1 MESIKHLNLTPAES
15 YFLQDP
21 EAKDGKTMMK
31 YSLIHLIYKK
41 MLSTEVAEEE
51 TGIFKKKMVEVTY
64 VDRAEGFTTK
74 GLKPHESIICS
85 AINFSPKMKLRK
97 LVEKVYEK
105 YNFNSYAKLVQDQLL
120 QDGFMEQKD
129 KKFWFFK
136 YKKPGIS
143 EKGIE
148 AQKQINSILDDGK
161 QNLENWVK
169 NDPPK
174 AKSYMEACG
183 ANLFI
188 LSGLSP
194 ALLASWNK
202 DLRGIDRSADSSF
215 LPWGDSTNRDLND
228 VDNVDALTD
237 NLDGMASFDSMDSF
251 DGFDA
256 GFDGVGDGGGG
267 CGGGGCGGGGC
278 GGGG

>member
-1 MESIKHLNLTPAES
+1 
-15 YFLQDP
+15 
-21 EAKDGKTMMK
+21 
-31 YSLIHLIYKK
+31 
-41 MLSTEVAEEE
+41 
-51 TGIFKKKMVEVTY
+51 
-64 VDRAEGFTTK
+64 
-74 GLKPHESIICS
+74 
-85 AINFSPKMKLRK
+85 MKLRK

-169 NDPPK
+169 NDPSK

-194 ALLASWNK
+194 ALLLSWNK
-202 DLRGIDRSADSSF
+202 DLRGVDRSADSSF
-215 LPWGDSTNRDLND
+215 LLWGDSTNRDLND

-267 CGGGGCGGGGC
+267 CGGGGCGGGC
-278 GGGG
+278 GGG

>member
-1 MESIKHLNLTPAES
+1 MESLKHLNLTPAES

-41 MLSTEVAEEE
+41 MLSTEVTEEE

-136 YKKPGIS
+136 YKSPVS
-143 EKGIE
+143 
-148 AQKQINSILDDGK
+148 
-161 QNLENWVK
+161 VK
-169 NDPPK
+169 K
-174 AKSYMEACG
+174 E
-183 ANLFI
+183 
-188 LSGLSP
+188 
-194 ALLASWNK
+194 
-202 DLRGIDRSADSSF
+202 
-215 LPWGDSTNRDLND
+215 
-228 VDNVDALTD
+228 
-237 NLDGMASFDSMDSF
+237 
-251 DGFDA
+251 
-256 GFDGVGDGGGG
+256 
-267 CGGGGCGGGGC
+267 
-278 GGGG
+278 